1 MQAVKL
7 SPHGILRDR
16 LFNGI
21 QLRTQEMHTPV
32 NSKPRVKSDGE
43 GHDGGD
49 NQKLPANAFNLP
61 GENRDEESKK
71 NENSEKDAGEI
82 IQFVKGD
89 THEGPRQLPCGHD
102 FERRRG
108 NNRSEENHPSQPQD
122 ENERLK
128 ESNEVA
134 HRSACA
140 VLG

>member
-1 MQAVKL
+1 MQTVKL

-21 QLRTQEMHTPV
+21 QLRTQKMHPSV

-43 GHDGGD
+43 GHDGRD
-49 NQKLPANAFNLP
+49 NQNLPANAFNLP
-61 GENRDEESKK
+61 GESRDEKSKK
-71 NENSEKDAGEI
+71 NENSEEDAGEI
-82 IQFVKGD
+82 IQLVKGD
-89 THEGPRQLPCGHD
+89 PHEGARQLACGHD

-108 NNRSEENHPSQPQD
+108 NNRSEENHPPQPQD

-134 HRSACA
+134 HRSAWG